1 MGPMLSDLI
10 AAVSL
15 FVLKTIEYSGYAG
28 VFFLMAVES
37 ANIPVPSEVIM
48 PFSGFLASRGV
59 FGFWAVVLIGALGN
73 LTGSL
78 FSYWLGFR
86 WGRKALPYAKYLF
99 IHEHDITA
107 AERWFA
113 RFGNAA
119 AFISR
124 LLPVVRTFISF
135 PAGIFRVSFLSFSL
149 YTFAGSLLWS
159 VFLTY
164 LGVVLGE
171 NWHAL
176 ESYFRQFDVAIVA
189 LGVAVAAWW
198 VCRHFSRNGEK
209 KVE

>member
-1 MGPMLSDLI
+1 MVSDLI

-28 VFFLMAVES
+28 VFFLMAAES

-48 PFSGFLASRGV
+48 PFSGFLVSQGAFS
-59 FGFWAVVLIGALGN
+59 FWVVVLMGTLGN
-73 LTGSL
+73 LAGSL

-86 WGRKALPYAKYLF
+86 WGRKVLPYARF
-99 IHEHDITA
+99 ILIREHDIAA
-107 AERWFA
+107 AERWFT

-119 AFISR
+119 AFVSR

-135 PAGIFRVSFLSFSL
+135 PAGVFRVPIGSFAA

-159 VFLTY
+159 AFLAY

-176 ESYFRQFDVAIVA
+176 EGYFRKFDVAIVA
-189 LGVAVAAWW
+189 LGVIAAGWW
-198 VCRHFSRNGEK
+198 IYRHFSRNASK
-209 KVE
+209 IQ

>member
-1 MGPMLSDLI
+1 MLSDLI

-15 FVLKTIEYSGYAG
+15 FVLKTIEYFGYAG
-28 VFFLMAVES
+28 IFFLMAVES

-48 PFSGFLASRGV
+48 PFSGFLVSQNLFSFWGV
-59 FGFWAVVLIGALGN
+59 VFWGALGN
-73 LTGSL
+73 LAGSL

-86 WGRKALPYAKYLF
+86 WGRRALPYAKYLL

-119 AFISR
+119 AFVSR

-135 PAGIFRVSFLSFSL
+135 PAGIFRVPLASFLL
-149 YTFAGSLLWS
+149 YTFAGSFLWS
-159 VFLTY
+159 AFLAY

-171 NWHAL
+171 NWHIL
-176 ESYFRQFDVAIVA
+176 ESYFRTFDVAIVA
-189 LGVAVAAWW
+189 AGAAAAAWW
-198 VCRHFSRNGEK
+198 IYRHFSRNGAR
-209 KVE
+209 VQ